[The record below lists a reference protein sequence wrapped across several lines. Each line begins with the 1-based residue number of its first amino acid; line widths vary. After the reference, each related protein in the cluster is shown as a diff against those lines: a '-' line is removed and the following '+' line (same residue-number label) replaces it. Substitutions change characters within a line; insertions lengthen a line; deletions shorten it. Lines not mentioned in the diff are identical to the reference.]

1 MLRVIPQNSM
11 GMRKVLSPLVMGS
24 SCSVGLTDPIS
35 SAILCRSP
43 SEVIDMLAPDALK
56 QRIEDELSD
65 VHVEVMDM
73 TGEMDHFRVI
83 VISPEFEGLPMVKQ
97 HQLVYDALGDAMD
110 GDIHALGLK
119 TYTPEEWETI
129 RNSQST

>member
-1 MLRVIPQNSM
+1 MPQFSR
-11 GMRKVLSPLVMGS
+11 GMREGLNPVVMGAPG
-24 SCSVGLTDPIS
+24 SVGLTDPIPS
-35 SAILCRSP
+35 DTLGGFP
-43 SEVIDMLAPDALK
+43 SEVIGMLAPDALK